1 MLNLSSLSKI
11 QYANIA
17 SIVIFTITL
26 GIEIFKYGFDWIRI
40 LNLLNFILAWVIFI
54 NVQSIKKLISRINT
68 ILREASQ
75 KGYLEDRIVLSREK
89 EELRELVDNLNDL
102 FDQVEVFLRE
112 LKAPLEYAS
121 EGRFFRKVV
130 TDGFRGTFKVVADEL
145 NKPLK
150 AMEEN
155 HRHLQRIAVNNEL
168 SKLGGGIIKGLM
180 LVKQDLSETVKKAEN
195 IKKAGEETANLSN
208 ESLRELEEII
218 SKLNDLIKLIEDSNK
233 VITRLSE
240 KTENISQ
247 IVNLIKEIAGQ
258 TNLLALNAAIEAARA
273 GEYGKGFAVVADEV
287 RNLAEKTAKAT
298 EEVNAAISE
307 LIEESERTYRS
318 SQKMTEIAQESSH
331 TIENFK
337 DVVVKVNKDAV
348 ATLAYTNII
357 NDKLFLTLQ
366 KLNHIIFK
374 NKAYSS
380 IFHGQ
385 LKEKL
390 PDYTGCEFG
399 KWYYSK
405 GVELF
410 KDFDAFRKI
419 EEPHKEIHQYI
430 LDALQFVDGEDRV
443 LEYKNRVIEDFRKA
457 EEAADK
463 LFKHLD
469 KLAEDVEQ
477 HELAKISDGKHSQN

>member
-1 MLNLSSLSKI
+1 
-11 QYANIA
+11 
-17 SIVIFTITL
+17 
-26 GIEIFKYGFDWIRI
+26 
-40 LNLLNFILAWVIFI
+40 
-54 NVQSIKKLISRINT
+54 
-68 ILREASQ
+68 
-75 KGYLEDRIVLSREK
+75 
-89 EELRELVDNLNDL
+89 
-102 FDQVEVFLRE
+102 
-112 LKAPLEYAS
+112 
-121 EGRFFRKVV
+121 
-130 TDGFRGTFKVVADEL
+130 
-145 NKPLK
+145 
-150 AMEEN
+150 
-155 HRHLQRIAVNNEL
+155 
-168 SKLGGGIIKGLM
+168 
-180 LVKQDLSETVKKAEN
+180 
-195 IKKAGEETANLSN
+195 
-208 ESLRELEEII
+208 
-218 SKLNDLIKLIEDSNK
+218 
-233 VITRLSE
+233 
-240 KTENISQ
+240 
-247 IVNLIKEIAGQ
+247 
-258 TNLLALNAAIEAARA
+258 
-273 GEYGKGFAVVADEV
+273 
-287 RNLAEKTAKAT
+287 
-298 EEVNAAISE
+298 
-307 LIEESERTYRS
+307 
-318 SQKMTEIAQESSH
+318 MTEIAQESSH

-410 KDFDAFRKI
+410 KDFDAFRRI

-443 LEYKNRVIEDFRKA
+443 LEYKNRIIEDFKKA

-463 LFKHLD
+463 LFKYLD